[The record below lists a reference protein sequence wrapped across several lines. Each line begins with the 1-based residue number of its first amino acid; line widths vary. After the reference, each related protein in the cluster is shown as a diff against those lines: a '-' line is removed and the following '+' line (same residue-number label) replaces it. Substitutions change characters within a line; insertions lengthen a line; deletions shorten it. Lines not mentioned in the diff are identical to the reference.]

1 MSMKTLGFDTKAT
14 AAEMADTMFGAG
26 VKVLDARF
34 TGDDR
39 SSGIFENGL
48 SVSDVVPAD
57 SGVILSTGKAEDFA
71 GPNTSPSTSTRT
83 KGVDGDAI
91 LDAVAGVRTYDGAI
105 FEASFVPKGDM
116 LTMQLTFGSEEYLEW
131 VNAGFNDAVAITVN
145 GKMAELSIGDGH
157 ISIDNINTVANA
169 NLFRD
174 NAKGDFAT
182 QMDGITVVLTV
193 KAPVNPGAENTI
205 RIAIADAGDDV
216 YDSNLLI
223 VADSIQT
230 ALIAQDDIVAVS
242 ARGTTTLNLMAND
255 TVLGLSDVA
264 VTAINGTAITV
275 GQEVTLKTGETIRLL
290 DEGRIEVTGGAGQ
303 SASTLSYTIASADG
317 TTDTGFV
324 TITTSPVDGT
334 DARDKIFV
342 GFTDADGNIVDGAD
356 GLNDVIRGYG
366 GNDHIR
372 AGAGDDLLFG
382 GDGHDFVDG
391 GTGADTMYGGTG
403 NDVYFIDDL
412 GDVVS
417 EDGGSGR
424 DKVKSDH
431 SHTLGEGFEDLWL
444 NEAATATDAIGN
456 DLDNTLVGNGFA
468 NLIDGQGGRDMILAG
483 AGDDHIDGGAGNDR
497 IDGEE
502 GDDTLFGGAG
512 DDKLDGGAGD
522 DRIEGGDGRDVLI
535 GGAGADVFIGG
546 TGNDVLYGDGD
557 GDTFVFALGDGQDVV
572 KGFDAATDAMV
583 LSGVTAG
590 DVSARAW
597 GNGTLVE
604 YGDQGDRIVL
614 SGTAFESFDL
624 GVIVLADDL
633 LA

>member
-1 MSMKTLGFDTKAT
+1 M
-14 AAEMADTMFGAG
+14 
-26 VKVLDARF
+26 
-34 TGDDR
+34 
-39 SSGIFENGL
+39 
-48 SVSDVVPAD
+48 
-57 SGVILSTGKAEDFA
+57 
-71 GPNTSPSTSTRT
+71 
-83 KGVDGDAI
+83 
-91 LDAVAGVRTYDGAI
+91 
-105 FEASFVPKGDM
+105 
-116 LTMQLTFGSEEYLEW
+116 
-131 VNAGFNDAVAITVN
+131 
-145 GKMAELSIGDGH
+145 
-157 ISIDNINTVANA
+157 
-169 NLFRD
+169 
-174 NAKGDFAT
+174 
-182 QMDGITVVLTV
+182 
-193 KAPVNPGAENTI
+193 
-205 RIAIADAGDDV
+205 
-216 YDSNLLI
+216 
-223 VADSIQT
+223 
-230 ALIAQDDIVAVS
+230 
-242 ARGTTTLNLMAND
+242 
-255 TVLGLSDVA
+255 
-264 VTAINGTAITV
+264 
-275 GQEVTLKTGETIRLL
+275 
-290 DEGRIEVTGGAGQ
+290 
-303 SASTLSYTIASADG
+303 
-317 TTDTGFV
+317 
-324 TITTSPVDGT
+324 
-334 DARDKIFV
+334 
-342 GFTDADGNIVDGAD
+342 GFTDAEGNIVDGAD
-356 GLNDVIRGYG
+356 GLNDVIHGHG

-403 NDVYFIDDL
+403 NDVYFIDDM

-417 EDGGSGR
+417 EEGGSGR
-424 DKVKSDH
+424 DRVKSDH

-468 NLIDGQGGRDMILAG
+468 NRIDGQGGRDMILAG
-483 AGDDHIDGGAGNDR
+483 AGDDHADGGAGNDR
-497 IDGEE
+497 IDGED
-502 GDDTLFGGAG
+502 GDDTILGGAG

-546 TGNDVLYGDGD
+546 TGNDVLYGGGD